1 MVRITEVVV
10 GLVQNHNQVLIHFV
24 IAHISTKFSI
34 NEDKR
39 FLKSIFRMENDNE
52 TDLSLGTCN
61 SNWWPVLQ
69 IAFMMDAVLQ
79 KKIIKKS

>member
-34 NEDKR
+34 IEDKS

-61 SNWWPVLQ
+61 SNWWPVLDCFYDGRC
-69 IAFMMDAVLQ
+69 IT
-79 KKIIKKS
+79 KKNY